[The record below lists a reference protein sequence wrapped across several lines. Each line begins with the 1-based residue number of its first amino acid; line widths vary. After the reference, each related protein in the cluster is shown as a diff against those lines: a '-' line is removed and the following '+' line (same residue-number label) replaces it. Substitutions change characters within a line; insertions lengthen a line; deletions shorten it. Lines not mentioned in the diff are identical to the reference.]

1 MKPYRYLEHTADIK
15 FQAYGGSLEEVF
27 TNSALALTNLLHKG
41 EVKSRQDYHIHAE
54 GGDLESVLYSFLEDF
69 IFLLDSKNFL
79 LSRIKNITINADRNC
94 LQADVTGDD
103 AANYELELGIKAVTY
118 HDMVVKEEQGRWMT
132 QVVLDI

>member
-1 MKPYRYLEHTADIK
+1 MEPYCYLEHTADVK
-15 FQAYGGSLEEVF
+15 FQAFGNTLEEAF
-27 TNSALALTNLLHKG
+27 TNSAYALTNLLHKG
-41 EVKSRQDYHIHAE
+41 EVKSVQDYHIHAE
-54 GGDLESVLYSFLEDF
+54 GRDLESILYSFLEDF

-79 LSRIKNITINADRNC
+79 LSRVKNITINTDRTC

-118 HDMVVKEEQGRWMT
+118 HDMFVKEEQERWIT